1 MIKHIETVKEFKEAT
16 EGKKVVVDFFA
27 DWCGPCRMLSPVIED
42 ADKNSELSLDVLK
55 VNVDDLP
62 EIARRYGIQSIP
74 TLMVLDNG
82 EIVRGSLGYLNKNAL
97 VEFVNK

>member
-1 MIKHIETVKEFKEAT
+1 MVKHVETVKEFKELT
-16 EGKKVVVDFFA
+16 EGKKVVVDFYA
-27 DWCGPCRMLSPVIED
+27 DWCGPCRMLAPVIEE
-42 ADKNSELSLDVLK
+42 ADKNGELSLDVLK

-62 EIARRYGIQSIP
+62 EVARRYGIQSIP

-82 EIVRGSLGYLNKNAL
+82 QIVRGSLGYINKNAL